1 MLRAA
6 AGARLTRRRARARQ
20 NVGDAP
26 PPLAYVVDTSTNGTF
41 LNGQKITK
49 HARVALADGDL
60 LCLSSPDLSFD
71 KTVAF
76 RFCAYDIAAQPNAV
90 YPWQQA
96 AAAATSIAQPSAKRP
111 RPSAIAQE
119 PPIAAVELHAA
130 NMELRQR
137 NAELEQQAA
146 TVAAKAASD
155 VAAAAAKLAALQ
167 DELAA
172 LHRTTRLGAEEA
184 EQTMAAERAKA
195 EARVQE
201 AANAVE
207 AEKVRAA
214 AAVAAVTEVENE
226 AVAARA
232 ERDAALASVREK
244 DAELEAARAKLENV
258 QQANRAALR
267 DGQDGLALL
276 REELASRDAALTA
289 ERADKE
295 AAQRRVERA
304 AAELEAAAAAL
315 QTEREKRLAAEADAA
330 KAQEKAAA
338 AELQAAR
345 LLEESRG
352 MREGGQ
358 LDVVLQDHLIQ
369 FARSVHVAAA
379 AVMPHAEALAHKR
392 AHAGAG
398 PVVLRAGVPAHA
410 AEPERPTQQ
419 VPHSAPPPP
428 QQQPVASDTQHLERP
443 VAVAPHCA
451 PSTMLHGSLGMPMFS
466 EMDDVQPHQPL
477 QPVAEGMTDDIPSA
491 SLPSASLQAEI
502 EAADATEA
510 AIRARQSRESL
521 SQRAGLA
528 AMAGG
533 NTWAY

>member
-1 MLRAA
+1 VLRAA

-172 LHRTTRLGAEEA
+172 LHRTTRLGAEEV

-214 AAVAAVTEVENE
+214 AAVAAVTEVENA
-226 AVAARA
+226 AVAARSV
-232 ERDAALASVREK
+232 RDAAPGLRI
-244 DAELEAARAKLENV
+244 R
-258 QQANRAALR
+258 RAALP
-267 DGQDGLALL
+267 
-276 REELASRDAALTA
+276 
-289 ERADKE
+289 
-295 AAQRRVERA
+295 
-304 AAELEAAAAAL
+304 
-315 QTEREKRLAAEADAA
+315 ADAVP
-330 KAQEKAAA
+330 EI
-338 AELQAAR
+338 L
-345 LLEESRG
+345 RG
-352 MREGGQ
+352 W
-358 LDVVLQDHLIQ
+358 QD
-369 FARSVHVAAA
+369 AY
-379 AVMPHAEALAHKR
+379 
-392 AHAGAG
+392 
-398 PVVLRAGVPAHA
+398 VPS
-410 AEPERPTQQ
+410 
-419 VPHSAPPPP
+419 SAPTSRATCDAVFLPP
-428 QQQPVASDTQHLERP
+428 R
-443 VAVAPHCA
+443 
-451 PSTMLHGSLGMPMFS
+451 
-466 EMDDVQPHQPL
+466 
-477 QPVAEGMTDDIPSA
+477 SA
-491 SLPSASLQAEI
+491 
-502 EAADATEA
+502 
-510 AIRARQSRESL
+510 R
-521 SQRAGLA
+521 
-528 AMAGG
+528 
-533 NTWAY
+533 

>member
-1 MLRAA
+1 M
-6 AGARLTRRRARARQ
+6 
-20 NVGDAP
+20 
-26 PPLAYVVDTSTNGTF
+26 DTSTNGTF
-41 LNGQKITK
+41 LNGQKLTK

-76 RFCAYDIAAQPNAV
+76 RFCAYDAAAQPNAV
-90 YPWQQA
+90 YLWQQA
-96 AAAATSIAQPSAKRP
+96 AAAATSIAQPPAKRP

-146 TVAAKAASD
+146 TQAAKATSD
-155 VAAAAAKLAALQ
+155 AAAAAAKLAALQ

-172 LHRTTRLGAEEA
+172 LQRSSRLGAEEV
-184 EQTMAAERAKA
+184 EQTVAAERAKA

-207 AEKVRAA
+207 AEKARAA

-295 AAQRRVERA
+295 AALRRVERS

-315 QTEREKRLAAEADAA
+315 QAEREKRLAAEADAV
-330 KAQEKAAA
+330 KAHEKAAA

-358 LDVVLQDHLIQ
+358 LDVALQDSLIQ
-369 FARSVHVAAA
+369 FVRSSHAAVA

-392 AHAGAG
+392 AHVGGG
-398 PVVLRAGVPAHA
+398 PAVLRAAVPAHA
-410 AEPERPTQQ
+410 PEPERPTQQ
-419 VPHSAPPPP
+419 VPHSAPPPAP
-428 QQQPVASDTQHLERP
+428 PVASDTQHLERP
-443 VAVAPHCA
+443 AAPHCA

-466 EMDDVQPHQPL
+466 EMDDAAPL
-477 QPVAEGMTDDIPSA
+477 QALPPVAEGLTDDIPSA
-491 SLPSASLQAEI
+491 SLQAEI
-502 EAADATEA
+502 AAADATEA
-510 AIRARQSRESL
+510 ELRARQSL

-533 NTWAY
+533 NAWAY